1 MSANRT
7 EPLTAKSADAPSR
20 TGSIHSGGTTT
31 TTTATAADAVAT
43 GANADVEKQ
52 PPKPTMPT
60 FPEGSLQGWLTVAGA
75 WLIML

>member
-7 EPLTAKSADAPSR
+7 EPLTVKPADATSR
-20 TGSIHSGGTTT
+20 TGSIHSSGTTT
-31 TTTATAADAVAT
+31 TTTAADAVAT

-52 PPKPTMPT
+52 LPKPTMPT